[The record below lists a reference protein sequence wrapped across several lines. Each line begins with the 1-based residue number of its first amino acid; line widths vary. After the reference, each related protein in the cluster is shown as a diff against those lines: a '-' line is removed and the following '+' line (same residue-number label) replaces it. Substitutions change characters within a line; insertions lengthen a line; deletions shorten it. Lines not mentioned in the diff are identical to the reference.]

1 MEGMYIEDIGKSL
14 KTIHRKIERFK
25 KVYLAPVN
33 NDLQLVKLSL
43 RNELELKQILNPNG
57 TLNEIKFKEIV
68 REFLTHNYEPQATD
82 KGKATVRDLM
92 LSDITRVF
100 LHYDIKLF
108 EFKGLIKKDA
118 DMHAFLE
125 GLLNALT
132 PYYFTEGQRLV
143 NVKPDSFMSIYV
155 KNQHIPPEQKLDD
168 FINMVKKTMFS
179 RDPISSIIPILK
191 TRLDYLSIFNSSTKT
206 INEQAL
212 YYSVSQTLAK
222 NYNGSINCK
231 GNLDV
236 KTFMEE
242 PIVLALVLLHSEL
255 QSGILLNEVNNRA
268 YTYIK
273 NEVLKLIQYIDID
286 NVKSMIANVKRD
298 STSGSHEPAADC
310 DVSDHATDQSA
321 SGAVIDL
328 RGENVASAQN
338 TGVAASSDHASEVL
352 KRFSE
357 QFPEHFNEKKRKYN
371 SFFP

>member
-1 MEGMYIEDIGKSL
+1 MYIEDIGKSL

-212 YYSVSQTLAK
+212 YYSVSQTLSK

-242 PIVLALVLLHSEL
+242 PIVLALVLFHSEL
-255 QSGILLNEVNNRA
+255 QSGISLNEVNNRA
-268 YTYIK
+268 YTHIK
-273 NEVLKLIQYIDID
+273 NEVLKLIQSIDID
-286 NVKSMIANVKRD
+286 NLKSMIANVKRD
-298 STSGSHEPAADC
+298 STSGSHEPAANC
-310 DVSDHATDQSA
+310 DVSDHATDKSA

-328 RGENVASAQN
+328 RGEHVAGARN
-338 TGVAASSDHASEVL
+338 TGAAASSDHASEVL

-357 QFPEHFNEKKRKYN
+357 QFPEQFNEKKRKYN
-371 SFFP
+371 SGFP

>member
-1 MEGMYIEDIGKSL
+1 MYTEDVGKFL
-14 KTIHRKIERFK
+14 KTINRKIKRIKEL
-25 KVYLAPVN
+25 YLAPVN
-33 NDLQLVKLSL
+33 NDLQLVKSSL
-43 RNELELKQILNPNG
+43 RNDLELKQILNPNG
-57 TLNEIKFKEIV
+57 TLNEINFKESI
-68 REFLTHNYEPQATD
+68 RNFLNDNYVPQTTD
-82 KGKATVRDLM
+82 RGKTTVRTLM
-92 LSDITRVF
+92 LSDIARVF
-100 LHYDIKLF
+100 LHYDIKML

-125 GLLNALT
+125 SLLNALI
-132 PYYFTEGQRLV
+132 PKFFMDDQRLV
-143 NVKPDSFMSIYV
+143 NVKPDSFMSMYV

-168 FINMVKKTMFS
+168 LINMVKKTMFS

-191 TRLDYLSIFNSSTKT
+191 KRLDHLGILNMYTSLINRSALEDSISK
-206 INEQAL
+206 
-212 YYSVSQTLAK
+212 TLAK

-242 PIVLALVLLHSEL
+242 PIVLALVLFHSEL
-255 QSGILLNEVNNRA
+255 QSGVSLYEVNNRA
-268 YTYIK
+268 YIDIK
-273 NEVLKLIQYIDID
+273 NEVLKLIQSVDID

-328 RGENVASAQN
+328 RGENVAGARN
-338 TGVAASSDHASEVL
+338 TGAAASEVL

-357 QFPEHFNEKKRKYN
+357 QFPEQFEKRRKTYD